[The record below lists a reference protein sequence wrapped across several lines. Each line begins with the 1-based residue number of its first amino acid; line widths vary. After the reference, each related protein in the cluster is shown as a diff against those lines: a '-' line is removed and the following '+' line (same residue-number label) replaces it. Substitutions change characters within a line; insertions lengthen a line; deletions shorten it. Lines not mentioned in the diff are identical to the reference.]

1 MTNWTARLAV
11 ISGGLSE
18 ESSTHRLAQ
27 LLSDAVVESARE
39 QGGEVV
45 VERIDLR
52 ALAHDITTASLTGFA
67 PPALADAYEVLG
79 AADAMI
85 AVTPTYKAS
94 FTGLFK
100 SFWDATAG
108 GVLSGVP
115 VIVGATGGSA
125 RHSLVTDTA
134 LRPLFAYMKAL
145 VMPTAVYAAPDDWAG
160 GSLAAR
166 SAAAAAELVDQ
177 LRRQGVASEAGDTP
191 EGGVARVDGVTSVNR
206 AAGMD
211 VARGADD
218 VVCGADVPRAGG
230 GWSTERTEREDA
242 DSTAQLPGA
251 SSSSSVTAATAPS
264 RQAVPT
270 LAATRARARD
280 PFVGVPTMEQMLNG

>member
-52 ALAHDITTASLTGFA
+52 ALAHDITTASLTRFA

-79 AADAMI
+79 AADAVV

-100 SFWDATAG
+100 SFWDATAD

-115 VIVGATGGSA
+115 VIVGATGGST

-145 VMPTAVYAAPDDWAG
+145 VMPTAVYASPDEWAG
-160 GSLAAR
+160 RGLEAR
-166 SAAAAAELVDQ
+166 
-177 LRRQGVASEAGDTP
+177 ASEAADELTQQL
-191 EGGVARVDGVTSVNR
+191 E
-206 AAGMD
+206 
-211 VARGADD
+211 RGLG
-218 VVCGADVPRAGG
+218 GADVAVNGSSEARSSKVEEAPR
-230 GWSTERTEREDA
+230 T
-242 DSTAQLPGA
+242 
-251 SSSSSVTAATAPS
+251 SSKSF
-264 RQAVPT
+264 RT
-270 LAATRARARD
+270 LAETRNRARD
-280 PFVGVPTMEQMLNG
+280 PFVAVPTMEEMLRG

>member
-52 ALAHDITTASLTGFA
+52 ALAHDITTASLTRFA

-79 AADAMI
+79 AADAVV

-100 SFWDATAG
+100 SFWDATAD

-115 VIVGATGGSA
+115 VIVGATGGST

-145 VMPTAVYAAPDDWAG
+145 VMPTAVYASPDDWAG
-160 GSLAAR
+160 RGLEAR
-166 SAAAAAELVDQ
+166 
-177 LRRQGVASEAGDTP
+177 ASEAADELTQQL
-191 EGGVARVDGVTSVNR
+191 E
-206 AAGMD
+206 
-211 VARGADD
+211 RGLG
-218 VVCGADVPRAGG
+218 GADVAVNGSSEARSSKVEEAPR
-230 GWSTERTEREDA
+230 T
-242 DSTAQLPGA
+242 
-251 SSSSSVTAATAPS
+251 SSKSF
-264 RQAVPT
+264 RT
-270 LAATRARARD
+270 LADTRNRARD
-280 PFVGVPTMEQMLNG
+280 PFVAVPTMEEMLRG

>member
-1 MTNWTARLAV
+1 MTKWTARLAV

-27 LLSDAVVESARE
+27 LLCDAVVESARE

-45 VERIDLR
+45 VQRIDLR
-52 ALAHDITTASLTGFA
+52 ALAHDITTASLTRFA

-79 AADAMI
+79 AADAVV

-100 SFWDATAG
+100 SFWDATAD

-115 VIVGATGGSA
+115 VIVGATGGST

-145 VMPTAVYAAPDDWAG
+145 VMPTAVYASPDDWAG
-160 GSLAAR
+160 RGLEAR
-166 SAAAAAELVDQ
+166 
-177 LRRQGVASEAGDTP
+177 ASEAADELTQQL
-191 EGGVARVDGVTSVNR
+191 E
-206 AAGMD
+206 
-211 VARGADD
+211 RGLG
-218 VVCGADVPRAGG
+218 GADVAVNGSSEARSSKVEEAPR
-230 GWSTERTEREDA
+230 T
-242 DSTAQLPGA
+242 
-251 SSSSSVTAATAPS
+251 SSKSF
-264 RQAVPT
+264 RT
-270 LAATRARARD
+270 LADTRNRARD
-280 PFVGVPTMEQMLNG
+280 PFVAVPTMEEMLRG

>member
-27 LLSDAVVESARE
+27 LLCDAVVESARE

-45 VERIDLR
+45 VQRIDLR
-52 ALAHDITTASLTGFA
+52 ALAHDITTASLTRFA

-79 AADAMI
+79 AADAVV

-100 SFWDATAG
+100 SFWDATAD

-115 VIVGATGGSA
+115 VIVGATGGST

-145 VMPTAVYAAPDDWAG
+145 VMPTAVYASPDDWAG
-160 GSLAAR
+160 RGLEAR
-166 SAAAAAELVDQ
+166 
-177 LRRQGVASEAGDTP
+177 ASEAADELTQQL
-191 EGGVARVDGVTSVNR
+191 E
-206 AAGMD
+206 
-211 VARGADD
+211 RGLG
-218 VVCGADVPRAGG
+218 GADVAVNGSSEARSSKVEEAPR
-230 GWSTERTEREDA
+230 T
-242 DSTAQLPGA
+242 
-251 SSSSSVTAATAPS
+251 SSKSI
-264 RQAVPT
+264 RT
-270 LAATRARARD
+270 LADTRNRARD
-280 PFVGVPTMEQMLNG
+280 PFVAVPTMEEMLRG

>member
-27 LLSDAVVESARE
+27 LLSDAVVESARK
-39 QGGEVV
+39 QGSEVV

-52 ALAHDITTASLTGFA
+52 ALAHDITTASLTRFA

-79 AADAMI
+79 AADAVV

-100 SFWDATAG
+100 SFWDATAD

-115 VIVGATGGSA
+115 VIVGATGGST

-145 VMPTAVYAAPDDWAG
+145 VMPTAVYASPDEWAG
-160 GSLAAR
+160 RGLEAR
-166 SAAAAAELVDQ
+166 
-177 LRRQGVASEAGDTP
+177 ASEA
-191 EGGVARVDGVTSVNR
+191 
-206 AAGMD
+206 
-211 VARGADD
+211 ADELTQQLERMLG
-218 VVCGADVPRAGG
+218 GADVVVNGGSDARVSKNGEAPR
-230 GWSTERTEREDA
+230 T
-242 DSTAQLPGA
+242 
-251 SSSSSVTAATAPS
+251 SSNSV
-264 RQAVPT
+264 RT
-270 LAATRARARD
+270 LAETRNRARD
-280 PFVGVPTMEQMLNG
+280 PFVAVPTMEEMLRG

>member
-27 LLSDAVVESARE
+27 LLCDAVVESARE

-45 VERIDLR
+45 VQRIDLR
-52 ALAHDITTASLTGFA
+52 ALAHDITTASLTRFA

-79 AADAMI
+79 AADAVV

-100 SFWDATAG
+100 SFWDATAD

-115 VIVGATGGSA
+115 VIVGATGGST

-145 VMPTAVYAAPDDWAG
+145 VMPTAVYASPDDWAG
-160 GSLAAR
+160 RGLEAR
-166 SAAAAAELVDQ
+166 
-177 LRRQGVASEAGDTP
+177 ASEAADELTQQL
-191 EGGVARVDGVTSVNR
+191 E
-206 AAGMD
+206 
-211 VARGADD
+211 RGLG
-218 VVCGADVPRAGG
+218 GADVAVNGSSEARSSKVEEAPR
-230 GWSTERTEREDA
+230 T
-242 DSTAQLPGA
+242 
-251 SSSSSVTAATAPS
+251 SSKSF
-264 RQAVPT
+264 RT
-270 LAATRARARD
+270 LADTRNRARD
-280 PFVGVPTMEQMLNG
+280 PFVAVPTMEEMLRR

>member
-1 MTNWTARLAV
+1 MMNWTARLAV

-39 QGGEVV
+39 QGSEVV

-79 AADAMI
+79 AADAVV

-100 SFWDATAG
+100 SFWDATAD

-115 VIVGATGGSA
+115 VIVGATGGST

-145 VMPTAVYAAPDDWAG
+145 VMPTAVYASPDDWAG
-160 GSLAAR
+160 RGLEAR
-166 SAAAAAELVDQ
+166 
-177 LRRQGVASEAGDTP
+177 ASEAADELTQQL
-191 EGGVARVDGVTSVNR
+191 E
-206 AAGMD
+206 
-211 VARGADD
+211 RGLG
-218 VVCGADVPRAGG
+218 GADVAVNGSSEARSSKVEEAPR
-230 GWSTERTEREDA
+230 T
-242 DSTAQLPGA
+242 
-251 SSSSSVTAATAPS
+251 SSKSF
-264 RQAVPT
+264 RT
-270 LAATRARARD
+270 LAGTRNRARD
-280 PFVGVPTMEQMLNG
+280 PFVAVPTMEEMLRG

>member
-1 MTNWTARLAV
+1 M

-27 LLSDAVVESARE
+27 LLSDAVVESARK
-39 QGGEVV
+39 QGSEVV

-79 AADAMI
+79 AADAVV

-94 FTGLFK
+94 FTSLFK

-145 VMPTAVYAAPDDWAG
+145 VMPTAVYASPDDWAG
-160 GSLAAR
+160 RGLEAR
-166 SAAAAAELVDQ
+166 
-177 LRRQGVASEAGDTP
+177 ASEAADELTQQL
-191 EGGVARVDGVTSVNR
+191 E
-206 AAGMD
+206 
-211 VARGADD
+211 RGLG
-218 VVCGADVPRAGG
+218 GADVAVNGSSEARSSKVEEAPR
-230 GWSTERTEREDA
+230 T
-242 DSTAQLPGA
+242 
-251 SSSSSVTAATAPS
+251 SSKSF
-264 RQAVPT
+264 RT
-270 LAATRARARD
+270 LAETRNRARD
-280 PFVGVPTMEQMLNG
+280 PFVAVPTMEEMLRG

>member
-27 LLSDAVVESARE
+27 LLCDAVVESARE

-45 VERIDLR
+45 VQRIDLR
-52 ALAHDITTASLTGFA
+52 ALAHDITTASLTRFA

-79 AADAMI
+79 AADAVV

-100 SFWDATAG
+100 SFWDATAD

-115 VIVGATGGSA
+115 VIVGATGGST

-145 VMPTAVYAAPDDWAG
+145 VMPTAVYASPDDWAG
-160 GSLAAR
+160 RGLEAR
-166 SAAAAAELVDQ
+166 
-177 LRRQGVASEAGDTP
+177 ASEAADELTQQL
-191 EGGVARVDGVTSVNR
+191 E
-206 AAGMD
+206 
-211 VARGADD
+211 RGLG
-218 VVCGADVPRAGG
+218 GADVAVNGSSEARSSKVEEAPR
-230 GWSTERTEREDA
+230 T
-242 DSTAQLPGA
+242 
-251 SSSSSVTAATAPS
+251 SSKSF
-264 RQAVPT
+264 RT
-270 LAATRARARD
+270 LADTRNRARD
-280 PFVGVPTMEQMLNG
+280 PFVAVPTMEEMLRG

>member
-27 LLSDAVVESARE
+27 LLCDAVVESARE

-45 VERIDLR
+45 AQRIDLR
-52 ALAHDITTASLTGFA
+52 ALAHDITTASSTRFA

-79 AADAMI
+79 AADAVV

-100 SFWDATAG
+100 SFWDATAD

-115 VIVGATGGSA
+115 VIVGATGGST

-145 VMPTAVYAAPDDWAG
+145 VMPTAVYASPDEWAG
-160 GSLAAR
+160 RGLEAR
-166 SAAAAAELVDQ
+166 
-177 LRRQGVASEAGDTP
+177 ASEAADELTQQL
-191 EGGVARVDGVTSVNR
+191 E
-206 AAGMD
+206 
-211 VARGADD
+211 RGLG
-218 VVCGADVPRAGG
+218 GADVAVNGSSEARSSKVEEAPR
-230 GWSTERTEREDA
+230 T
-242 DSTAQLPGA
+242 
-251 SSSSSVTAATAPS
+251 SSKSF
-264 RQAVPT
+264 RT
-270 LAATRARARD
+270 LADTRNRARD
-280 PFVGVPTMEQMLNG
+280 PFVAVPTMEEMLRG

>member
-27 LLSDAVVESARE
+27 LLCDAVVESARE

-45 VERIDLR
+45 VQRIDLR
-52 ALAHDITTASLTGFA
+52 ALAHDITTASLTRFA

-79 AADAMI
+79 AADAVV

-100 SFWDATAG
+100 SFWDATAD

-115 VIVGATGGSA
+115 VIVGATGGST

-145 VMPTAVYAAPDDWAG
+145 VMPTAVYASPDDWAG
-160 GSLAAR
+160 RGLEAR
-166 SAAAAAELVDQ
+166 
-177 LRRQGVASEAGDTP
+177 ASEAADELTQQL
-191 EGGVARVDGVTSVNR
+191 E
-206 AAGMD
+206 
-211 VARGADD
+211 RGLG
-218 VVCGADVPRAGG
+218 GADVAVNGSSEARSSKVEEAPR
-230 GWSTERTEREDA
+230 T
-242 DSTAQLPGA
+242 
-251 SSSSSVTAATAPS
+251 SSKSF
-264 RQAVPT
+264 RT
-270 LAATRARARD
+270 LAETRNRARD
-280 PFVGVPTMEQMLNG
+280 PFVAVP

>member
-1 MTNWTARLAV
+1 MMNWTARLAV

-39 QGGEVV
+39 QGSEVV

-67 PPALADAYEVLG
+67 PPALAEAYEVLG
-79 AADAMI
+79 AADAVV

-160 GSLAAR
+160 RGLEAR
-166 SAAAAAELVDQ
+166 
-177 LRRQGVASEAGDTP
+177 ASEAAGELTQQL
-191 EGGVARVDGVTSVNR
+191 ERVLG
-206 AAGMD
+206 
-211 VARGADD
+211 
-218 VVCGADVPRAGG
+218 GADVVVNGGSGARVSKDGEAPR
-230 GWSTERTEREDA
+230 T
-242 DSTAQLPGA
+242 
-251 SSSSSVTAATAPS
+251 SSKSV
-264 RQAVPT
+264 RT
-270 LAATRARARD
+270 LAETRNRARD
-280 PFVGVPTMEQMLNG
+280 PFVAVPTMEEMLRR

>member
-27 LLSDAVVESARE
+27 LLCDAVVESARE

-45 VERIDLR
+45 VQRIDLR
-52 ALAHDITTASLTGFA
+52 ALAHDITTASLTRFA

-79 AADAMI
+79 AADAVV

-100 SFWDATAG
+100 SFWDATAD

-115 VIVGATGGSA
+115 VIVGATGGST

-145 VMPTAVYAAPDDWAG
+145 VMPTAVYASPDEWAG
-160 GSLAAR
+160 RGLEAR
-166 SAAAAAELVDQ
+166 
-177 LRRQGVASEAGDTP
+177 ASEAADELTQQL
-191 EGGVARVDGVTSVNR
+191 E
-206 AAGMD
+206 
-211 VARGADD
+211 RGLG
-218 VVCGADVPRAGG
+218 GADVAVNGSSEARSSKVEEAPR
-230 GWSTERTEREDA
+230 T
-242 DSTAQLPGA
+242 
-251 SSSSSVTAATAPS
+251 SSKSV
-264 RQAVPT
+264 RT
-270 LAATRARARD
+270 LAETRNRARD
-280 PFVGVPTMEQMLNG
+280 PFVAVPTMEEMLHG

>member
-79 AADAMI
+79 AADAVV

-100 SFWDATAG
+100 SFWDATAD

-115 VIVGATGGSA
+115 VIVGATGGST

-145 VMPTAVYAAPDDWAG
+145 VMPTAVYASPDEWAG
-160 GSLAAR
+160 RGVEAR
-166 SAAAAAELVDQ
+166 
-177 LRRQGVASEAGDTP
+177 ASEAADELTQQL
-191 EGGVARVDGVTSVNR
+191 ERMLGGADMVVNGGSDARVSKDGEAPRTS
-206 AAGMD
+206 
-211 VARGADD
+211 
-218 VVCGADVPRAGG
+218 
-230 GWSTERTEREDA
+230 SK
-242 DSTAQLPGA
+242 
-251 SSSSSVTAATAPS
+251 SV
-264 RQAVPT
+264 RT
-270 LAATRARARD
+270 LAETRNRARD
-280 PFVGVPTMEQMLNG
+280 PFVAVPTMEEMLRR

>member
-45 VERIDLR
+45 VQRIDLR
-52 ALAHDITTASLTGFA
+52 ALAHDITTASLTRFA

-79 AADAMI
+79 AADAVV

-100 SFWDATAG
+100 SFWDATAD

-115 VIVGATGGSA
+115 VIVGATGGST

-145 VMPTAVYAAPDDWAG
+145 VMPTAVYASPDDWAG
-160 GSLAAR
+160 RGLEAR
-166 SAAAAAELVDQ
+166 
-177 LRRQGVASEAGDTP
+177 ASEAADELTQQL
-191 EGGVARVDGVTSVNR
+191 E
-206 AAGMD
+206 
-211 VARGADD
+211 RGLG
-218 VVCGADVPRAGG
+218 GADVAVNGSSEARSSKVEEAPR
-230 GWSTERTEREDA
+230 T
-242 DSTAQLPGA
+242 
-251 SSSSSVTAATAPS
+251 SSKSF
-264 RQAVPT
+264 RT
-270 LAATRARARD
+270 LAETRNRARD
-280 PFVGVPTMEQMLNG
+280 PFVAVPTMEEMLRG

>member
-27 LLSDAVVESARE
+27 LLCDAVVESARE

-45 VERIDLR
+45 VQRIDLR
-52 ALAHDITTASLTGFA
+52 ALAHDITTASLTRFA

-79 AADAMI
+79 AADAVV

-100 SFWDATAG
+100 SFWDATAD

-115 VIVGATGGSA
+115 VIVGATGGST

-145 VMPTAVYAAPDDWAG
+145 VMPTAVYASPDEWDG
-160 GSLAAR
+160 RGLEAR
-166 SAAAAAELVDQ
+166 
-177 LRRQGVASEAGDTP
+177 ASEAADELTQQL
-191 EGGVARVDGVTSVNR
+191 E
-206 AAGMD
+206 
-211 VARGADD
+211 RGLG
-218 VVCGADVPRAGG
+218 GADVAVNGSSEARSSKVEEAPR
-230 GWSTERTEREDA
+230 T
-242 DSTAQLPGA
+242 
-251 SSSSSVTAATAPS
+251 SSKSF
-264 RQAVPT
+264 RT
-270 LAATRARARD
+270 LADTRNRARD
-280 PFVGVPTMEQMLNG
+280 PFVAVPTMEEMLRG

>member
-27 LLSDAVVESARE
+27 LLCDAVVESARE

-45 VERIDLR
+45 VQRIDLR
-52 ALAHDITTASLTGFA
+52 ALAHDITTASLTRFA

-79 AADAMI
+79 AADAVV

-160 GSLAAR
+160 RGLEAR
-166 SAAAAAELVDQ
+166 
-177 LRRQGVASEAGDTP
+177 ASEAAGELTQQL
-191 EGGVARVDGVTSVNR
+191 ERMLGGADMVVNGGSDARVSKDGEAPRTSSKSFR
-206 AAGMD
+206 
-211 VARGADD
+211 
-218 VVCGADVPRAGG
+218 
-230 GWSTERTEREDA
+230 
-242 DSTAQLPGA
+242 
-251 SSSSSVTAATAPS
+251 
-264 RQAVPT
+264 T
-270 LAATRARARD
+270 LADTRNRARD
-280 PFVGVPTMEQMLNG
+280 TFVAVPTMEEMLRG

>member
-27 LLSDAVVESARE
+27 LLSDAVVESARK
-39 QGGEVV
+39 QGSEVV

-52 ALAHDITTASLTGFA
+52 ALAHDITTASLTRFA

-79 AADAMI
+79 AADAVV

-100 SFWDATAG
+100 SFWDATAD

-115 VIVGATGGSA
+115 VIVGATGGST

-145 VMPTAVYAAPDDWAG
+145 VMPTAVYASPDDWAG
-160 GSLAAR
+160 RGLEAR
-166 SAAAAAELVDQ
+166 
-177 LRRQGVASEAGDTP
+177 ASEAADELTQQL
-191 EGGVARVDGVTSVNR
+191 E
-206 AAGMD
+206 
-211 VARGADD
+211 RGLG
-218 VVCGADVPRAGG
+218 GADVAVNGSSEARSSKVEEAPR
-230 GWSTERTEREDA
+230 T
-242 DSTAQLPGA
+242 
-251 SSSSSVTAATAPS
+251 SSKSF
-264 RQAVPT
+264 RT
-270 LAATRARARD
+270 LADTRNRARD
-280 PFVGVPTMEQMLNG
+280 PFVAVPTMEEMLRG

>member
-27 LLSDAVVESARE
+27 LLCDAVVESARE

-45 VERIDLR
+45 VQRIDLR
-52 ALAHDITTASLTGFA
+52 ALAHDITTASLTRFA

-79 AADAMI
+79 AADAVV

-100 SFWDATAG
+100 SFWDATAD

-115 VIVGATGGSA
+115 VIVGATGGST

-145 VMPTAVYAAPDDWAG
+145 VMPTAVYASPDDWAG
-160 GSLAAR
+160 RGLEAR
-166 SAAAAAELVDQ
+166 
-177 LRRQGVASEAGDTP
+177 ASEAADELTQQL
-191 EGGVARVDGVTSVNR
+191 E
-206 AAGMD
+206 
-211 VARGADD
+211 RGLG
-218 VVCGADVPRAGG
+218 GADVAVNGSSEARSSKVEEAPR
-230 GWSTERTEREDA
+230 T
-242 DSTAQLPGA
+242 
-251 SSSSSVTAATAPS
+251 SSKSF
-264 RQAVPT
+264 RT
-270 LAATRARARD
+270 LAETRNRARD
-280 PFVGVPTMEQMLNG
+280 PFVAVPTMEEMLRG

>member
-27 LLSDAVVESARE
+27 LLCDAVVESARE

-45 VERIDLR
+45 VQRIDLR
-52 ALAHDITTASLTGFA
+52 ALAHDITTASLTRFA

-79 AADAMI
+79 AADAVV

-100 SFWDATAG
+100 SFWDATAD

-115 VIVGATGGSA
+115 VIVGATGGST

-145 VMPTAVYAAPDDWAG
+145 VMPTAVYASPDEWAG
-160 GSLAAR
+160 RGLEAR
-166 SAAAAAELVDQ
+166 
-177 LRRQGVASEAGDTP
+177 ASEAADELTQQL
-191 EGGVARVDGVTSVNR
+191 E
-206 AAGMD
+206 
-211 VARGADD
+211 RGLG
-218 VVCGADVPRAGG
+218 GADVAVNGSSEARSSKVEEAPR
-230 GWSTERTEREDA
+230 T
-242 DSTAQLPGA
+242 
-251 SSSSSVTAATAPS
+251 SSKSF
-264 RQAVPT
+264 RT
-270 LAATRARARD
+270 LADTRNRARD
-280 PFVGVPTMEQMLNG
+280 PFVAVPTMEEMLRG

>member
-1 MTNWTARLAV
+1 MMNWTARLAV

-45 VERIDLR
+45 VQRIDLR
-52 ALAHDITTASLTGFA
+52 ALAHDITTASLTRFA

-79 AADAMI
+79 AADAVV

-100 SFWDATAG
+100 SFWDATAD

-115 VIVGATGGSA
+115 VIVGATGGST

-145 VMPTAVYAAPDDWAG
+145 VMPTAVYASPDDWAG
-160 GSLAAR
+160 RGLEAR
-166 SAAAAAELVDQ
+166 
-177 LRRQGVASEAGDTP
+177 ASEAADELTQQL
-191 EGGVARVDGVTSVNR
+191 E
-206 AAGMD
+206 
-211 VARGADD
+211 RGLG
-218 VVCGADVPRAGG
+218 GADVAVNGSSEARSSKVEEAPR
-230 GWSTERTEREDA
+230 T
-242 DSTAQLPGA
+242 
-251 SSSSSVTAATAPS
+251 SSKSF
-264 RQAVPT
+264 RT
-270 LAATRARARD
+270 LADTRNRARD
-280 PFVGVPTMEQMLNG
+280 PFVAVPTMEEMLRG

>member
-27 LLSDAVVESARE
+27 LLCDAVVESARE

-45 VERIDLR
+45 VQRIDLR
-52 ALAHDITTASLTGFA
+52 ALAHDITTASLTRFA

-79 AADAMI
+79 AADAVV

-100 SFWDATAG
+100 SFWDATAD

-115 VIVGATGGSA
+115 VIVGATGGST

-145 VMPTAVYAAPDDWAG
+145 VMPTAVYASPDEWDG
-160 GSLAAR
+160 RGLEAR
-166 SAAAAAELVDQ
+166 
-177 LRRQGVASEAGDTP
+177 ASEAADELTQQL
-191 EGGVARVDGVTSVNR
+191 E
-206 AAGMD
+206 
-211 VARGADD
+211 RGLG
-218 VVCGADVPRAGG
+218 GADVAVNGSSEARSSKVEEAPR
-230 GWSTERTEREDA
+230 T
-242 DSTAQLPGA
+242 
-251 SSSSSVTAATAPS
+251 SSKSF
-264 RQAVPT
+264 RT
-270 LAATRARARD
+270 LADTRNRARD
-280 PFVGVPTMEQMLNG
+280 PFVAVPTMDEWLRG

>member
-27 LLSDAVVESARE
+27 LLCDAVVESARE

-45 VERIDLR
+45 VQRIDLR

-67 PPALADAYEVLG
+67 PPALAEAYEVLG
-79 AADAMI
+79 AADAVV

-100 SFWDATAG
+100 SFWDATAD

-115 VIVGATGGSA
+115 VIVGATGGST

-145 VMPTAVYAAPDDWAG
+145 VMPTAVYASPDEWAG
-160 GSLAAR
+160 RGLEAR
-166 SAAAAAELVDQ
+166 
-177 LRRQGVASEAGDTP
+177 ASEAADELTQQL
-191 EGGVARVDGVTSVNR
+191 E
-206 AAGMD
+206 
-211 VARGADD
+211 RGLG
-218 VVCGADVPRAGG
+218 GADVAVNGSSEARSSKVEEAPR
-230 GWSTERTEREDA
+230 T
-242 DSTAQLPGA
+242 
-251 SSSSSVTAATAPS
+251 SSKSF
-264 RQAVPT
+264 RT
-270 LAATRARARD
+270 LADTRNRARD
-280 PFVGVPTMEQMLNG
+280 PFVAVPTMEEMLRR